1 MLLIEAGKLAGLLPV
16 APSAEFSELVKVK
29 TIWLADVGIFQKVGN
44 LPWEQIGG
52 PLDFTIFNCAAEP
65 AAD

>member
-1 MLLIEAGKLAGLLPV
+1 M